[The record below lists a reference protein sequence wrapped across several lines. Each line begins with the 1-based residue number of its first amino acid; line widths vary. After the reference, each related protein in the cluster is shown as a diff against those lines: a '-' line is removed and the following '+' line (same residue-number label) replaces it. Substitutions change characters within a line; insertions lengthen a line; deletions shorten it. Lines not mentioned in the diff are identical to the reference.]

1 MSGVDAILQGIL
13 DAPTEAECRD
23 RISAALEQQSSAVQ
37 SINNNMASLNQIA
50 ESNASA
56 SEEITATV
64 IELSRIADGTRQEV
78 ERFRT

>member
-1 MSGVDAILQGIL
+1 
-13 DAPTEAECRD
+13 
-23 RISAALEQQSSAVQ
+23 
-37 SINNNMASLNQIA
+37 MASLNTIA